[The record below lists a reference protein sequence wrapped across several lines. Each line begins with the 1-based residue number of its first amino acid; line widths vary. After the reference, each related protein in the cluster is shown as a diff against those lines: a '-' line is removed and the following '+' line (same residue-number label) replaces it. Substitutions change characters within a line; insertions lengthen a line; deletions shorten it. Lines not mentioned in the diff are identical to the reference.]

1 MRIGWSNLFSY
12 LNRKPGTYS
21 AVGIGYDVN
30 GLHLCAFKE
39 VDNKQLCVLSQ
50 TFSGED
56 WATDLKLYVDA
67 EGLENSHTV
76 ISFSPKKYQLVQADK
91 PSVPD
96 EELSQALS
104 WSIKE
109 LLTTQDEVTV
119 DYFDIPAQTIG
130 ANKVNVVAISKTE
143 LHDVCESVM
152 SSGLHVK
159 AVTVDELAHCDLFSA
174 ESDAYISVIQEPSS
188 EVCLNIVKDGHLYFS
203 RRIRGYEQ
211 LNTFSEM
218 ELQMGIAE
226 TLSVEL
232 QRSMDFFEGQLK
244 QAPVKAILLKMDTE
258 HQGALVQLIKDSML
272 VETLP
277 LCVEVD
283 KDDSISLETVSLGS
297 LGAALSLLREED
309 ADEPKIREANA

>member
-1 MRIGWSNLFSY
+1 MRVGWSNLFSY
-12 LNRKPGTYS
+12 LSRKPGKYS
-21 AVGIGYDVN
+21 SIGIGYDVN

-39 VDNKQLCVLSQ
+39 VDNKQICILNQ

-56 WATDLKLYVDA
+56 WASELKFFVDA

-91 PSVPD
+91 PSVPE

-119 DYFDIPAQTIG
+119 DYFDIPAQTMG
-130 ANKVNVVAISKTE
+130 ANKVNVVAIPKAE
-143 LHDVCESVM
+143 LHEVCEKIM
-152 SSGLHVK
+152 QSGLHLK
-159 AVTVDELAHCDLFSA
+159 TVTVDELAHCDLFPA
-174 ESDAYISVIQEPSS
+174 ESDAYISVIQEPGA

-211 LNTFSEM
+211 LSTFSEM

-244 QAPVKAILLKMDTE
+244 QAPVKKILLKMDTE

-272 VETLP
+272 VDLQP
-277 LCVEVD
+277 LQVDVE
-283 KDDSISLETVSLGS
+283 KDDAISIDNLSLGA
-297 LGAALSLLREED
+297 LGAALSLLREEETS
-309 ADEPKIREANA
+309 EPKLEATA